1 MQLETEDVSI
11 IVRVKHE
18 SWLKH
23 VQQREQCKQIF
34 EQELNIWKIVWVW
47 TKDTLSDS
55 TCFQK
60 PCLELVIIYNMMFK
74 LKEAPNGQL
83 CHQQD

>member
-34 EQELNIWKIVWVW
+34 EQELNIWKIV
-47 TKDTLSDS
+47 
-55 TCFQK
+55 
-60 PCLELVIIYNMMFK
+60 
-74 LKEAPNGQL
+74 
-83 CHQQD
+83 